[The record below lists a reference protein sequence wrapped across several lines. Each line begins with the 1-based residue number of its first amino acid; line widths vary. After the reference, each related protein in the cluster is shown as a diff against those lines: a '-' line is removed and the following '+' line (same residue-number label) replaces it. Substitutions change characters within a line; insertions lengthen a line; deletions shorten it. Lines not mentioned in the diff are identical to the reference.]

1 MAGAGW
7 VDAKGAVFVALAAGE
22 DVDVLVAIVVVK

>member
-7 VDAKGAVFVALAAGE
+7 VDAKGAAFVALAAGE